1 MFSKLPVCIFT
12 QPEKFLMAR
21 SIICSIL
28 FYAMLATTLHAQG
41 YTSYSLPNLPVEFDY
56 PSDLVLEKTGKK
68 SWVVYD
74 KNVGTEFNINLYHV
88 SPRFNADSLRYMM
101 LKLYEDPEVK
111 NLQVSEVGS
120 GTMGPHRAEK
130 LVLSF
135 MGPRDKQYVST
146 IYLVYFHINQEYN
159 SLIFYFEIGAN
170 NVISYA
176 PLQEAMISS
185 LRYKPFSY
193 KKTSFE
199 KEQLQIEYPDFWT
212 ETQVDT
218 GVGYLHIHD
227 GRLKFFAGA
236 VTRTDSMTLKTFAE
250 NERDSWK
257 KQSTIFPNI
266 KIKSQSI
273 KCKNGETQF
282 INSGTF
288 DQQLYSITRNITFK
302 KYFIRR
308 IVNGITKDFV
318 IYWEYPTNAEKYY
331 TPVHDIMMES
341 LKLPG
346 NPELPEKK

>member
-1 MFSKLPVCIFT
+1 MRNF
-12 QPEKFLMAR
+12 
-21 SIICSIL
+21 IL
-28 FYAMLATTLHAQG
+28 FFIVISTVLSKINAQG
-41 YTSYSLPNLPVEFDY
+41 YTSYSLLNLPVEFDY
-56 PSDLVLEKTGKK
+56 PSDMVLEKTGKK

-74 KNVGTEFNINLYHV
+74 KNVGTEFNINLFNV

-101 LKLYEDPEVK
+101 LKLYDDPEVK
-111 NLQVSEVGS
+111 NVQVSEVGS
-120 GTMGPHRAEK
+120 GSMGTHRAEK

-146 IYLVYFHINQEYN
+146 IYLVYFHINHEYN
-159 SLIFYFEIGAN
+159 SLVFYFEIGAN

-193 KKTSFE
+193 KKTSIE
-199 KEQLQIEYPDFWT
+199 KEGIQLEYPNFWT
-212 ETQVDT
+212 EMVADT
-218 GVGYLHIHD
+218 GIGYLHIHD
-227 GRLKFFAGA
+227 GRMKFFAGA
-236 VTRTDSMTLKTFAE
+236 VTRMDSTSLKTLAD

-257 KQSTIFPNI
+257 KQPAAFLNL
-266 KIKSQSI
+266 KIKTQSL

-282 INSGTF
+282 FNQGTF
-288 DQQLYSITRNITFK
+288 DQQVYSITRNLSFK

-308 IVNGITKDFV
+308 IIDGQVKDFL

-331 TPVHDIMMES
+331 EPIHDIMMES